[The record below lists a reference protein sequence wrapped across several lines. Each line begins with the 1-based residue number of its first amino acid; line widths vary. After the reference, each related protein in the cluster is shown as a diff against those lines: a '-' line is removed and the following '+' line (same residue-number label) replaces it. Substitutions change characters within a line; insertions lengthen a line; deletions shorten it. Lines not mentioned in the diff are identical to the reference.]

1 MERLGC
7 NMKLQEF
14 RVRAG
19 YSQSGLA
26 EATGISYSLIRNIE
40 QGQKRIEGMSGE
52 KLYKLAL
59 ALGCRMEDFL
69 DTSSLVREIK
79 KNYIGSAWGSL
90 RTEEQEMLLDG
101 ANAVDGRT
109 GNNMTGDG
117 ECTIDLS
124 VYPFSAPGRV
134 VDGEIEIADIA
145 VIYNSEG

>member
-1 MERLGC
+1 
-7 NMKLQEF
+7 MKLQEF

-40 QGQKRIEGMSGE
+40 QGQKRIGGMSGE

-59 ALGCRMEDFL
+59 VLGCRMEDFL
-69 DTSSLVREIK
+69 DTGSLVRETT
-79 KNYIGSAWGSL
+79 KNYAKLTWGSL

-109 GNNMTGDG
+109 GNNMTGSG
-117 ECTIDLS
+117 ECIIDLS
-124 VYPFSAPGRV
+124 AYPFSILGKI
-134 VDGEIEIADIA
+134 VDGGIEIANTA
-145 VIYNSEG
+145 AIYNSEK

>member
-1 MERLGC
+1 
-7 NMKLQEF
+7 MKLQEF

-26 EATGISYSLIRNIE
+26 KAAGVSYSLIRNIE

-59 ALGCRMEDFL
+59 VLGCRMEDFL
-69 DTSSLVREIK
+69 DTGNLLREVA
-79 KNYIGSAWGSL
+79 KNYAGLTWGSL

-109 GNNMTGDG
+109 GNNITDDG

-124 VYPFSAPGRV
+124 VYPFSVPGKV
-134 VDGEIEIADIA
+134 VGGEVMISDDA
-145 VIYNSEG
+145 VIYSSEG